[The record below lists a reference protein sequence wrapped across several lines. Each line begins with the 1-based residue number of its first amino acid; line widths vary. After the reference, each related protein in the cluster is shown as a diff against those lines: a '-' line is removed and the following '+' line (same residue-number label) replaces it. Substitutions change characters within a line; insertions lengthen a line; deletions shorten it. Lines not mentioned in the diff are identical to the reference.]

1 MRRWLLTNALAGGV
15 QDFKTYLRLSAELQ
29 RIQMVGMSREQTLAM
44 FINLYNALVIH
55 AYIQIGP
62 PTSAWKRRKFF
73 HKAAYKIGGHTF
85 SLNDIEHGIL
95 RGNRK
100 QPMAFQ
106 RPFGPS
112 DPRRVFS
119 LPSGDPRIHFALV
132 CGAKGC
138 PPIKNYDHNNI
149 DAELDDATIAFFE
162 GECLLFP
169 ERHSVQLSMLL
180 KWYRQDFGSTNEQ
193 ILQWVA
199 RYLDPERR
207 TTLEQMLA
215 ASESIK
221 ITYSEYDWTHNSKKS
236 S

>member
-1 MRRWLLTNALAGGV
+1 MRWLLTNALAGGV

-100 QPMAFQ
+100 PAPVRTQ
-106 RPFGPS
+106 RPA
-112 DPRRVFS
+112 PRVLVAVGRSAHS
-119 LPSGDPRIHFALV
+119 LCAGVRRQGLPADQ
-132 CGAKGC
+132 
-138 PPIKNYDHNNI
+138 
-149 DAELDDATIAFFE
+149 ELR
-162 GECLLFP
+162 P
-169 ERHSVQLSMLL
+169 QQH
-180 KWYRQDFGSTNEQ
+180 
-193 ILQWVA
+193 
-199 RYLDPERR
+199 
-207 TTLEQMLA
+207 
-215 ASESIK
+215 
-221 ITYSEYDWTHNSKKS
+221 
-236 S
+236 